1 MSVTFRRFAREDLNP
16 LLELINQANQMDG
29 AGWFFTGID
38 LLDALLKDE
47 PIPAKDRIWLA
58 TDGDMLAGYYRLASE
73 WVQDGLKATCYG
85 CVHPTYRRLGIG
97 TRLIQHALAITD
109 QHRPQ
114 PKHLLFQVPAR
125 RSVAGI
131 YALCEQNGLTMARQF
146 NVLKRN
152 AHLALN
158 NCHTRWDGQI
168 KPFELKRDA
177 VNLQQGFLVCFPTQS
192 MSIKSLQ
199 MEWEKAHKKAG
210 KWFVAYGSKS
220 ELCGFCLATIEKEEE
235 KEAIGLID
243 YLGVLPAARRQGLG
257 RMLLFET
264 IQYFQASGLSEI
276 KLATEVDNLNALNL
290 YYDAGFKTWREARL
304 YQIELLKKLDGI

>member
-1 MSVTFRRFAREDLNP
+1 MWLSNRHSHRPKSHRTDLHRRQRIGLLLGTVGHNPPLLDLLYSAAPAIFRGVGTWNGCGCFLAGIGTIPTFPAKINGYLESKIVPTVGWREDLRVNMSVTFRRFAREDLNP

-168 KPFELKRDA
+168 KPFACAGRSGEMMGIVAGGPAGNDD
-177 VNLQQGFLVCFPTQS
+177 FLRNT
-192 MSIKSLQ
+192 
-199 MEWEKAHKKAG
+199 
-210 KWFVAYGSKS
+210 
-220 ELCGFCLATIEKEEE
+220 
-235 KEAIGLID
+235 D
-243 YLGVLPAARRQGLG
+243 
-257 RMLLFET
+257 
-264 IQYFQASGLSEI
+264 
-276 KLATEVDNLNALNL
+276 
-290 YYDAGFKTWREARL
+290 
-304 YQIELLKKLDGI
+304 